1 MSRSTSMEK
10 HFFLRPALCLH
21 LLIGACFL
29 TLLCFIWNC
38 EGFTQKTKCKYF
50 TAIQINAFSL
60 QALSPPPNIIEVKTY
75 LFGHSQLE
83 KELNFSQFFYRF
95 IYSRKQ
101 SNDIVGWLSLGRWI
115 DAVYIDILWWLYEF
129 KVEYIYIYLYLYIY
143 LFRLIFCVG
152 CMCRRLNRAR
162 SILHLRGIPGSSAEP
177 WSPAQPA
184 SSEGYIG

>member
-1 MSRSTSMEK
+1 MRFLVAILLIISIIVITKPHHLLLTLCGEEQMSRSTSMEK

-21 LLIGACFL
+21 LLIVACFL

-60 QALSPPPNIIEVKTY
+60 QALSPPPNIIEVKTD

-83 KELNFSQFFYRF
+83 KELNFPQFFYRF

-101 SNDIVGWLSLGRWI
+101 SNDIVGWLSLG
-115 DAVYIDILWWLYEF
+115 
-129 KVEYIYIYLYLYIY
+129 
-143 LFRLIFCVG
+143 
-152 CMCRRLNRAR
+152 
-162 SILHLRGIPGSSAEP
+162 H
-177 WSPAQPA
+177 
-184 SSEGYIG
+184 